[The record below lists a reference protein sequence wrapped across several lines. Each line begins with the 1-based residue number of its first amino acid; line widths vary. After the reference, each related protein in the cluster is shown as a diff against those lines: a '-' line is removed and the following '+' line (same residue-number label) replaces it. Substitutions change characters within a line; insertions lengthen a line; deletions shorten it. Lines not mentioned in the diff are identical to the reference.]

1 MLENDL
7 IAKMLTAYNMHK
19 FTESTTAY
27 EKMAA
32 AARVIAD
39 ELLGPATFNEAVKFG
54 PGAQTEEERSFK
66 VDAMMAA
73 RRARI
78 EAIHKTDAD
87 KIADMLIA
95 KGPDNPYAYRKVAAE
110 IVEQFR
116 TQRVESE

>member
-1 MLENDL
+1 MPELTEQQNVVRFQPDTSGGDL

-54 PGAQTEEERSFK
+54 PGCQTEEERSFK
-66 VDAMMAA
+66 VDAMLAA

-78 EAIHKTDAD
+78 EAIHIDEAD
-87 KIADMLIA
+87 KIADMVALVTSPIA
-95 KGPDNPYAYRKVAAE
+95 AFG
-110 IVEQFR
+110 
-116 TQRVESE
+116 S